1 MTPSFHSTDHA
12 PTNVIG
18 VVVGLP
24 LGALL
29 GVVFLI
35 TTVAVVI
42 AVRVQLS
49 RKKEETTAVEYEA
62 VYEVVGPPQLSPAPD
77 PIPTDVN
84 VAYASSSHAHRN
96 AAYVS
101 TNFIDS

>member
-1 MTPSFHSTDHA
+1 MVTEPPS
-12 PTNVIG
+12 TNMIG
-18 VVVGLP
+18 LAWGLP

-29 GVVFLI
+29 LAITILI

-62 VYEVVGPPQLSPAPD
+62 VYEVVGPPQQLTPRTPD
-77 PIPTDVN
+77 TITTDVN
-84 VAYASSSHAHRN
+84 VAYATTRR
-96 AAYVS
+96 
-101 TNFIDS
+101 TCQ